1 MDDLIGQLWGSYRL
15 TQLLG
20 RGGFAEV
27 YLGEHV
33 RLRITAAV
41 KILHAHLSD
50 EGVAAFQREAQVI
63 AELAHP
69 HIVHVLDFDV
79 QQGRPFLVL
88 DYAPGGSLRQRN
100 ARGARV
106 PAVRVVEYVRQVA
119 DALSYAHE
127 QKLIHRD
134 VKPEN
139 MLVGRMDEVLLS
151 DFGIVAIAHSTSS
164 MSTQASM
171 GTLPYMAPEQIQG
184 KPRPASDQYAL
195 AITVYQW
202 LSGALPF
209 QGSAVEIIAQHL
221 GVPVPSLRSHVPEIE
236 QDVDQVVLKAL
247 AKAPEERFAS
257 VRDFA
262 VALERAVIGPLH
274 QATISPVP
282 LDSGEPT
289 HASSPASAVA
299 VFPSEQKLPTRQ
311 PSPVDRTIS
320 APLSPAP
327 PAVTQKNTPIPSA
340 VPLPP
345 VQLRLPS
352 TPLVS
357 RREVIT
363 GLVVGGV
370 SVGSAALFGYLS
382 AGSLP
387 TISSTGTDVKYSYM
401 LSSAVNFLS
410 WSPDG
415 KYLAALDASQ
425 RQVVVWTPLDGKI
438 VTTYKSQAD
447 AFLDMLWSPD
457 SQRIAVVMGGDV
469 MIGTGRKVFVWNAS
483 TGKDIL
489 TYQGRAP
496 FKNLSW
502 SADSKFIETAEG
514 DGQMRIW
521 NATDGKVVHSFPW
534 ISQTTTPP
542 EGMRGSPNGKYIAIS
557 DMLTRHSISIF
568 QADNGRGVA
577 EAELEGKPGWPVWFG
592 WSADSAYIAA
602 GGDYRAAFIQIWQA
616 STGNSVMIYRGHS
629 GSIDAFAWSPD
640 GAYIASVSNGSEM
653 PGVHVWSTKTGERIR
668 IHHLPSVTGLD
679 WSPDGRYIIASSS
692 AQIVLWQAP

>member
-1 MDDLIGQLWGSYRL
+1 MDDLTGQLWGSYRL

-33 RLRITAAV
+33 RLRIAAAV

-69 HIVHVLDFDV
+69 HIVHVLDFDA

-88 DYAPGGSLRQRN
+88 DYAPGGSLRQRH

-106 PAVRVVEYVRQVA
+106 PSGRVVEYVRQVA

-202 LSGALPF
+202 LSGTLPF

-221 GVPVPSLRSHVPEIE
+221 GVPVPPLRTHVLGIE
-236 QDVDQVVLKAL
+236 QEVDQVVLKAL
-247 AKAPEERFAS
+247 AKAPEERFAT
-257 VRDFA
+257 VQDFA
-262 VALERAVIGPLH
+262 AALERAVMG
-274 QATISPVP
+274 QATISPPV
-282 LDSGEPT
+282 LDTGEIIR
-289 HASSPASAVA
+289 ASAPSNA
-299 VFPSEQKLPTRQ
+299 VVVLPSDQK
-311 PSPVDRTIS
+311 PSVPQEPPVDRTVS
-320 APLSPAP
+320 APLSPTP
-327 PAVTQKNTPIPSA
+327 SAVTQKDMPIPSA
-340 VPLPP
+340 APLLPA
-345 VQLRLPS
+345 QLRLPS
-352 TPLVS
+352 VPLVS

-363 GLVVGGV
+363 GLVAGGV
-370 SVGSAALFGYLS
+370 SVGSAALLGYLS
-382 AGSLP
+382 ASSLP
-387 TISSTGTDVKYSYM
+387 STSSANSDVKYSYT
-401 LSSAVNFLS
+401 LGSAVEYLS

-415 KYLAALDASQ
+415 KYLAALDRSHM
-425 RQVVVWTPLDGKI
+425 QVVVWTPVDGRI

-447 AFLDMLWSPD
+447 PFLDMLWSPD
-457 SQRIAVVMGGDV
+457 SQLIAVVMGGDV

-483 TGKDIL
+483 NGKNIL

-496 FKNLSW
+496 FINLSW
-502 SADSKFIETAEG
+502 SADSKFIMTAEG
-514 DGQMRIW
+514 DGQVRIW
-521 NATDGKVVHSFPW
+521 SATNGKVAHSFSW
-534 ISQTTTPP
+534 VEGQTTTPP
-542 EGMRGSPNGKYIAIS
+542 DGGMRGSPNGKYIAIS
-557 DMLTRHSISIF
+557 GILTGHSISIF
-568 QADNGRGVA
+568 QADNGRDVA
-577 EAELEGKPGWPVWFG
+577 EAEMDGKPGWPVWFG
-592 WSADSAYIAA
+592 WSADSAYIA
-602 GGDYRAAFIQIWQA
+602 GGGVSRAAFIQIWQA
-616 STGNSVMIYRGHS
+616 STGNSMMIYRGHS

-640 GAYIASVSNGSEM
+640 GAYIASVSNGSEL
-653 PGVHVWSTKTGERIR
+653 PGIHVWSTKTGERLR
-668 IHHLPSVTGLD
+668 IHHLTSVTGLD
-679 WSPDGRYIIASSS
+679 WSPDGRYIIAASS